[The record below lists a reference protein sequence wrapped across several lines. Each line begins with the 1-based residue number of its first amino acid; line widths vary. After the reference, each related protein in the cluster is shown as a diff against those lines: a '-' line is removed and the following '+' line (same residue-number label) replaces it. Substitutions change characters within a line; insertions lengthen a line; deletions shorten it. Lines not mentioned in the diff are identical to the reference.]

1 MWDAPTP
8 SRGTGTETPAGTSQW
23 AETPARG
30 KWDMGEKT
38 IGDVPGGKRS
48 RWDET
53 PASRMFGSGTA
64 TPVAGSGMATPVIGQ
79 SVWQQEMAWRN
90 RPLSDE
96 ELDSIL
102 PGGYRIVTPPESY
115 VGARE
120 REGVMGRSRRCSGI
134 IT

>member
-8 SRGTGTETPAGTSQW
+8 SRGTGAETPSGSSQW
-23 AETPARG
+23 AETPAHG
-30 KWDMGEKT
+30 KWDVGEKT
-38 IGDVPGGKRS
+38 IGDQPGGKRS

-64 TPVAGSGMATPVIGQ
+64 TPVAGSGLATPVLGQ

-102 PGGYRIVTPPESY
+102 PGGYRVVTPPESY
-115 VGARE
+115 VGARRGGE
-120 REGVMGRSRRCSGI
+120 A
-134 IT
+134 